1 MIALITHTAGRRLP
15 APLRRLATPLRKLS
29 EDIAG
34 NSITEFALILP
45 ILITLGMY
53 GMETAYM
60 ATINMQVSQI
70 AQSVA
75 DNGSRMEQTSNSG
88 VSPTVTETDI
98 NSVMTGATLQGAN
111 INLSTR
117 GKVFLSSLE
126 VKPSTSPAQQ
136 YIHWQRC
143 TGSYSANSSY
153 GVEGTVVTNMGNG
166 VTKIT
171 APSGTAVMFAEV
183 HYQYRGLFGSLFVQ
197 PMVFRQ
203 EAAVMMRDDRN
214 LTAGLTGTKTAVC

>member
-1 MIALITHTAGRRLP
+1 MIAVWKNNMGQKLP
-15 APLRRLATPLRKLS
+15 ASLRHLCADK
-29 EDIAG
+29 AG
-34 NSITEFALILP
+34 NSITEFALVLP

-75 DNGSRMEQTSNSG
+75 DNASRMEQTSNSG

-98 NSVMTGATLQGAN
+98 NSVMTGASLQGAN
-111 INLSTR
+111 IGLATK
-117 GKVFLSSLE
+117 GKVILSSLE
-126 VKPSTSPAQQ
+126 IKPSTSPAQQ

-143 TGSYSANSSY
+143 TGGYSSNSSY
-153 GVEGTVVTNMGNG
+153 GAEGAVVTNMGNG
-166 VTKIT
+166 VVKIT
-171 APSGTAVMFAEV
+171 APVGTAVMFAEV

-214 LTAGLTGTKTAVC
+214 LTAGITGTKTANC